1 MRKSLFWLVLMGA
14 AGWLIWQW
22 VRQRQA
28 EMTDTIPQFAP
39 PRRFGDD
46 SDRTGAPATS
56 WPAPADAETSERVA
70 GAAEGAAAEPATPA
84 AADTAERDEPAARF
98 TAPPPAAT
106 TASAN
111 ERATIADSLAGSVEE
126 AQPIEAE
133 VIGYC
138 VRCKTKRPIHGAHE
152 ETTETGRR
160 AARGT
165 CPVCGAN
172 MFTFLKDDE

>member
-1 MRKSLFWLVLMGA
+1 MRKRLFWLVLVGA

-22 VRQRQA
+22 IRQRQA
-28 EMTDTIPQFAP
+28 EMAETMPHFAP
-39 PRRFGDD
+39 PRRFDD
-46 SDRTGAPATS
+46 GDRTGAPATT
-56 WPAPADAETSERVA
+56 WPAPAATAAPERVA
-70 GAAEGAAAEPATPA
+70 GAAEADTPSAAETAAGGEPVRPA
-84 AADTAERDEPAARF
+84 A
-98 TAPPPAAT
+98 APPPAAT

-111 ERATIADSLAGSVEE
+111 ERATIADSLAGGVDE
-126 AQPIEAE
+126 AQPIVAE

-138 VRCKTKRPIHGAHE
+138 VRCKTKRPIQGAHE

-172 MFTFLKDDE
+172 MFTFLKDEE